1 MGKCITIVII
11 IFKFEIAPLMS
22 HSRLQKAG
30 PPLHSILPPDVSG
43 PTTNKMDLK
52 ELLGGFSFFVR

>member
-1 MGKCITIVII
+1 MYHHCDYYIQIW
-11 IFKFEIAPLMS
+11 IAPLMS